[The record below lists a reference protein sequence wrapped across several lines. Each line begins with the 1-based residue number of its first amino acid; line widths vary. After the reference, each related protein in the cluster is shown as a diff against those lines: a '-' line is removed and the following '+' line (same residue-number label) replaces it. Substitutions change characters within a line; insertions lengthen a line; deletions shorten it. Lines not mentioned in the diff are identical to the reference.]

1 MNIEKNTYFTI
12 LTKWYRFIEYL
23 LSKKKKIVK
32 TLSIKENVTL

>member
-1 MNIEKNTYFTI
+1 MNIEKKTYFTI

-23 LSKKKKIVK
+23 LSKKKIVK